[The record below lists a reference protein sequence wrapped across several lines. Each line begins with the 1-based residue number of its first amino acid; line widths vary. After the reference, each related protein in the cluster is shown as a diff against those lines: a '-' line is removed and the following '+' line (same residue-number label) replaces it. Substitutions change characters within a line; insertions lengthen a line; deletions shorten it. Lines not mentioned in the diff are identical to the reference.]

1 MRSARY
7 LMSVICCN
15 GCLLVSPSLA
25 QPSAGETVA
34 QSPIKRTLLLM
45 QELEG
50 MAGKELHVWLAEMK
64 PSASTGKH
72 KHPWQEFVYVLD
84 GALTIEIQ
92 GRAATRLKTG
102 ELFGVPPGR
111 PHEARNLVDK
121 TTRAL
126 VFGVAP
132 KGEPLVVP
140 VD

>member
-1 MRSARY
+1 MRSPKY
-7 LMSVICCN
+7 LMSVVCCS
-15 GCLLVSPSLA
+15 GWLLGSPALA
-25 QPSAGETVA
+25 EPSGGQTVA
-34 QSPIKRTLLLM
+34 PSPIERTLLLK

-50 MAGKELHVWLAEMK
+50 MAGKELHVWLAEIK

-84 GALTIEIQ
+84 GALAIEVQ
-92 GRAATRLKTG
+92 GRAAAQLKAG
-102 ELFGVPPGR
+102 ELFGVPSGQ
-111 PHEARNLVDK
+111 PHLARNLVDR

-140 VD
+140 LD